1 MTHIYFVSVIKDE
14 VVGLSEK
21 SQHPSL
27 LH

>member
-1 MTHIYFVSVIKDE
+1 MAHIFFVSVIKDE
-14 VVGLSEK
+14 VGLSEK